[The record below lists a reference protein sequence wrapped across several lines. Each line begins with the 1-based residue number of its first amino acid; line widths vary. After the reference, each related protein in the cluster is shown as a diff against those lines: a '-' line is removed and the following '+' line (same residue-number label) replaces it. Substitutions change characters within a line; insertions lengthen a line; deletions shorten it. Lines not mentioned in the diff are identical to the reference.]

1 MTRHNL
7 LNDAKARTKNMAP
20 GYHLDG
26 RGLYLQVAAGGS
38 KSWVLRYSIEGR
50 KREMG
55 LGSLEDFGVAD
66 ARERAKKVRLLL
78 ADGIDPIEHRRQQR
92 IERLAEA
99 KAAAVQARTFE
110 ECAREFHKSQES
122 EWRNAKHS
130 AQWINTLQSY
140 VFPKYGDL
148 PLAEFDKAAVVQ
160 ALAPVWKSKAETA
173 SRVLQRIRK
182 VLNYAAAKDYCPGK
196 DAEFWAQVKLALGKN
211 DRARKVEHHPSCPH
225 ADVGALLST
234 VKASTATSMVKLAFE
249 FIVLTAARS
258 GEVRGATWSELDDD
272 LTTWTVPG
280 ERMKA
285 GREHRVPISERAQQI
300 LREAKALQ
308 IKHGWT
314 DEGNPQGLVFPTP
327 GGKPYSDMVFTQL
340 MRRLSLSFT
349 MHGFRSSFRTWGQE
363 ATDYPHEMLEMA
375 LAHTVGDQT
384 VRAYARSDMAAKR
397 RQLMTDW
404 GQYVQAAAN

>member
-1 MTRHNL
+1 M
-7 LNDAKARTKNMAP
+7 
-20 GYHLDG
+20 
-26 RGLYLQVAAGGS
+26 AAGGS
-38 KSWVLRYSIEGR
+38 KSWVLRYSIDGR

-55 LGSLEDFGVAD
+55 LGSFEDFGVAD
-66 ARERAKKVRLLL
+66 ARERAKKVRVLL

-110 ECAREFHKSQES
+110 ECARQFHKSQEN
-122 EWRNAKHS
+122 EWRNAKHA

-140 VFPKYGDL
+140 VFPKYGAL

-160 ALAPVWKSKAETA
+160 ALSPIWKSKAETA
-173 SRVLQRIRK
+173 GRVLQRIRT

-196 DAEFWAQVKLALGKN
+196 DVEFWAQVKLALGKN

-234 VKASTATSMVKLAFE
+234 IEASTATSMVKLAFK

-300 LREAKALQ
+300 LTEAKALQ
-308 IKHGWT
+308 IEHGWT

-340 MRRLSLSFT
+340 MRRLSLPFT

-363 ATDYPHEMLEMA
+363 ETDYPHEMLEMA
-375 LAHTVGDQT
+375 LAHSVGDQT

-397 RQLMTDW
+397 RQLMADW
-404 GQYVQAAAN
+404 ARHIEHPQS